1 MNQESKRVLGSMKN
15 KVVAPELLEERA
27 NCNFDQAEM
36 KQVMSPIMN
45 EVIEQCAKDI
55 KEDPWLAQTVSH
67 KYYEM
72 TREELHLMWMKKMH
86 YLWNKNRQFY
96 FKYGKGKGMQ

>member
-1 MNQESKRVLGSMKN
+1 MNQTNKRVLGSIKN

-55 KEDPWLAQTVSH
+55 KEDPFLAETVSQ

-72 TREELHLMWMKKMH
+72 TREEMSFMWMKKMSH
-86 YLWNKNRQFY
+86 LWFKNREFY
-96 FKYGKGKGMQ
+96 FKYG